1 MGIHVSE
8 AAIERDEAIPLKRAH
23 PFLVTN
29 SEHYSD
35 IKEGGE
41 EGGRRGGRVVRVG
54 RRVVDNMAP
63 LQTR

>member
-23 PFLVTN
+23 PFLATN

-35 IKEGGE
+35 IKGG
-41 EGGRRGGRVVRVG
+41 GGWWGWGGG
-54 RRVVDNMAP
+54 VVDNMAP